1 MKKIRKSLKKRTTL
15 REIIGRLLLDLGKL
29 IFASIF
35 LGSSLRREVPEDI
48 LTIIGFA
55 TAVVFFFIGVFL
67 EKKEK
72 DRGNGNYRQQVG
84 KAKKEKEMELKDLNT
99 ADITLIVM
107 MATGVMFAIIGL
119 VSYWRERG
127 K

>member
-1 MKKIRKSLKKRTTL
+1 MRKIKKRRKATTL
-15 REIIGRLLLDLGKL
+15 RDSIGRLLLDLGKL

-67 EKKEK
+67 ETKERK
-72 DRGNGNYRQQVG
+72 T
-84 KAKKEKEMELKDLNT
+84 EET
-99 ADITLIVM
+99 AFKRRKRIRK
-107 MATGVMFAIIGL
+107 
-119 VSYWRERG
+119 WN
-127 K
+127 